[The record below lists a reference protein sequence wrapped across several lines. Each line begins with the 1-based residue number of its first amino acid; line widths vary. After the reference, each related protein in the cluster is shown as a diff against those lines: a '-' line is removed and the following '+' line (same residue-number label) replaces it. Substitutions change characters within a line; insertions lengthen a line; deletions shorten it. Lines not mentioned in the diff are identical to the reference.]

1 MTIFGVAGSV
11 ALLFAGLGIQSSVVG
26 VADRQFKD
34 LQQYQ
39 MILSVNSRAS
49 DSDKA
54 KLEEKLQSDEVENYR
69 LILPNRLR
77 KSMQAKL
84 EFKP

>member
-1 MTIFGVAGSV
+1 M
-11 ALLFAGLGIQSSVVG
+11 VG

-69 LILPNRLR
+69 LI
-77 KSMQAKL
+77 S
-84 EFKP
+84 FKQVEEKYAGKAGVQTVTIMVTDKDDLGTFLSI

>member
-1 MTIFGVAGSV
+1 M
-11 ALLFAGLGIQSSVVG
+11 VG

-69 LILPNRLR
+69 LISS
-77 KSMQAKL
+77 KQIEEK
-84 EFKP
+84 